1 MMVASRPPKPKHM
14 QTSDLYPNDPAT
26 AEKSSATFHPGRSDA
41 HFDAVKYTPTP
52 TARDPFGRRTLATP
66 MPITNDPNRGIQ
78 AINDAVRQNSAWVQ
92 PLRQEI
98 GRVIVGQQHLVD
110 RLIVGLISNGHILLE
125 GVPGLAKTLALK
137 TLAGAVGLHFSRLQ
151 FTPDMLPA
159 DIVGTMIYNP
169 RDGSFSTKQGPVFA
183 NLVLADEINRAPAK
197 VQSALLE
204 AMQERQVT
212 LGDESHPL
220 PDPFLV
226 LATQNPLEQ
235 EGTYPL
241 PEAQVDRFMLKVLVK
256 YPNRSEERAILD
268 TMAVTERSF
277 EVQPVVSAEDI
288 LQARKV
294 VSSIYVD
301 EKVKDYIVDIV
312 LATRDPQPYGIDL
325 NGYVQCGASPRATI
339 SLTLGARAVAFLQ
352 GRGYVT
358 PQDVKDVAYDV
369 LRHRII
375 VSYEAEAENITSEN
389 IIAGVLEGLPVP

>member
-1 MMVASRPPKPKHM
+1 MVASRPPKPKHM

-26 AEKSSATFHPGRSDA
+26 SEKSSATFHPGRSDA

-98 GRVIVGQQHLVD
+98 GRVIIGQQHLVD

-277 EVQPVVSAEDI
+277 EVQPVVSAQDI

-301 EKVKDYIVDIV
+301 EKVKDYIVNIV

-389 IIAGVLEGLPVP
+389 IIAGILEGLPVP